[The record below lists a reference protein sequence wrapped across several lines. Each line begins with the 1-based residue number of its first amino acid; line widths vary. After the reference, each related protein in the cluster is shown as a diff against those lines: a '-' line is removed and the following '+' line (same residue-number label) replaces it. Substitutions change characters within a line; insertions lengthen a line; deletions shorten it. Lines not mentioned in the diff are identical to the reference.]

1 MSKMLHSSTEWL
13 LINII
18 VVLLLNTFT
27 REILSTS
34 KPTFSSDSLCK
45 SSKLL
50 DFFFC
55 GTLKIARGKKT
66 HNKYS
71 IISLHHN
78 SVMTAVVYHNFFV

>member
-55 GTLKIARGKKT
+55 GTL
-66 HNKYS
+66 
-71 IISLHHN
+71 ISVVLCVTGDSRAGDN
-78 SVMTAVVYHNFFV
+78 SPDEAYAK